1 MFHKL
6 VLLMLPIILLSC
18 GGESSVKVVKAQP
31 PKTNIKSSDTTL
43 LIESHNEQDLVLND
57 YMKEQLEPIR
67 ANFKRINSKND
78 WSLVLQ
84 KDLYQS
90 TEGGYVCFYYFN
102 DKIEKIVERNFGE
115 SGQNLSEFYLL
126 NGELSF
132 VLERSYNYN
141 RPLFYDSTSMKKN
154 NDTEAF
160 DFEQSEIAEDRSYF
174 IKGKMVHAVVSGDY
188 GSPFP
193 RENLDEEGKRLKSEL
208 KKLMLL
214 AKH

>member
-1 MFHKL
+1 MVQKVSIL
-6 VLLMLPIILLSC
+6 ILPIVFLSC
-18 GGESSVKVVKAQP
+18 DGESSVKAVKSQP
-31 PKTNIKSSDTTL
+31 PKTNVKSSDTTL
-43 LIESHNEQDLVLND
+43 LAESHNEQDLVLND
-57 YMKEQLEPIR
+57 YMKEQLAPIR
-67 ANFKRINSKND
+67 ANFKRINSID
-78 WSLVLQ
+78 EWSLVLQ

-102 DKIEKIVERNFGE
+102 DQIEKIVERNFGE
-115 SGQNLSEFYLL
+115 SGQNLTEFYLL

-141 RPLFYDSTSMKKN
+141 RPLYWDSTQMKEN

-160 DFEQSEIAEDRSYF
+160 NFEQSEIMEDRSYF
-174 IKGKMVHAVVSGDY
+174 IKGKMVHTVVSGDC
-188 GSPFP
+188 GSPFNQ
-193 RENLDEEGKRLKSEL
+193 EYLDKEGKRLKSEL

>member
-1 MFHKL
+1 MFHKSFLL
-6 VLLMLPIILLSC
+6 VLPIILLSC
-18 GGESSVKVVKAQP
+18 GEESSVKVVKAQP
-31 PKTNIKSSDTTL
+31 HKTNVKSSDTTL
-43 LIESHNEQDLVLND
+43 LAESHNEQDQVLND
-57 YMKEQLEPIR
+57 YMKEQLAPIR
-67 ANFKRINSKND
+67 ANFKRINSLND

-90 TEGGYVCFYYFN
+90 TEGGFVCFYYFN

-115 SGQNLSEFYLL
+115 TGQNLKEFYLL

-141 RPLFYDSTSMKKN
+141 RPLFYDSTIMKKH

-160 DFEQSEIAEDRSYF
+160 DFEQSEIIEDRSYF
-174 IKGKMVHAVVSGDY
+174 IKGKMVHALVSGDC
-188 GSPFP
+188 GSPFNQ
-193 RENLDEEGKRLKSEL
+193 EYLDEEGKRLKSEL

-214 AKH
+214 AKN